1 NHLPVYLGLGR
12 SDPMVPFADAESA
25 RDILLEAG
33 YSVTLRGFEG
43 GHVLPDAEL
52 RRAVDWLVEVDR
64 NR

>member
-1 NHLPVYLGLGR
+1 
-12 SDPMVPFADAESA
+12 MVPFADAESA